1 MGHSKAY
8 QVVDVLR
15 EIGGKSLGLE
25 DAEDLVSGDESDLGN
40 SVAVPEDDAD
50 LGRGQ
55 TLLGQL
61 EDLLLDVVGG
71 QLQPGGDCAA
81 ERQSRLG
88 NTLARCVHTTHDG
101 GLVYLKT
108 KRRAVRVT

>member
-1 MGHSKAY
+1 M
-8 QVVDVLR
+8 
-15 EIGGKSLGLE
+15 
-25 DAEDLVSGDESDLGN
+25 
-40 SVAVPEDDAD
+40 AVPEDDTD
-50 LGRGQ
+50 LGRRQ

-88 NTLARCVHTTHDG
+88 NTLARCVHATHGGRFVILQQELKEIIEIIGKKSNNNIPLEFIWSLDLGPNQGTG
-101 GLVYLKT
+101 GLKH
-108 KRRAVRVT
+108 

>member
-1 MGHSKAY
+1 M
-8 QVVDVLR
+8 
-15 EIGGKSLGLE
+15 
-25 DAEDLVSGDESDLGN
+25 
-40 SVAVPEDDAD
+40 AVPEDDTD
-50 LGRGQ
+50 LGRRQ

-88 NTLARCVHTTHDG
+88 NTLARCVHATHG
-101 GLVYLKT
+101 GRFVILQQELKEIIEIIEIIGKKSNNIPLEFIWSLDLGPNQGT
-108 KRRAVRVT
+108 GALEH

>member
-1 MGHSKAY
+1 MGGVSARW
-8 QVVDVLR
+8 Q
-15 EIGGKSLGLE
+15 IWGQSLGLQ
-25 DAEDLVSGDESDLGN
+25 DTEDLVTSDKTNLGN
-40 SVAVPEDDAD
+40 TVTVSKDDAN

-101 GLVYLKT
+101 GLVNLKT